1 MSILDY
7 IDDIH
12 EFLNEFSKEDLVN
25 DRNEIFNQFFIMIK
39 EMGIKLKKEKVKKNL
54 ILFLIIL

>member
-39 EMGIKLKKEKVKKNL
+39 EMG
-54 ILFLIIL
+54 